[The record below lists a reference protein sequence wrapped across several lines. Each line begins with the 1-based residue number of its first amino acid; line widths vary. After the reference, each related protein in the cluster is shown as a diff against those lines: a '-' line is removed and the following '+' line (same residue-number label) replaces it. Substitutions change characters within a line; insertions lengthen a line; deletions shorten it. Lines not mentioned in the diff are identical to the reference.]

1 MEVNVQLA
9 SFADD
14 GIAGHVFKGQ
24 AAVAHVK
31 NAADQGMVGD
41 EDLVL
46 PFPNPVASPL
56 AVILTHGIHP
66 FFSVE
71 FVGFSLG

>member
-1 MEVNVQLA
+1 
-9 SFADD
+9 
-14 GIAGHVFKGQ
+14 
-24 AAVAHVK
+24 
-31 NAADQGMVGD
+31 MVGD

-46 PFPNPVASPL
+46 PFPNPVPSPL